1 MGHRSHRNEWR
12 TVGGPH
18 ALVFLEANQPR
29 QSLVD
34 PGINHGFEP
43 DYGFET
49 GRRARRRPAPEGSQ
63 GRGAKPRMSW
73 GAGRGCPA
81 LGRTSGLD
89 MCCAARGPS
98 SPRPY
103 CSKATIL
110 GSLEPKELAADRL
123 SLKEQPSDKA
133 L

>member
-1 MGHRSHRNEWR
+1 MGHRSQGNEWR

-63 GRGAKPRMSW
+63 GRGARPRMSW
-73 GAGRGCPA
+73 AHQRARYVLRQPELQVGGVAYRCPIEFRHQVARLEPGTRPPVAGRPGGTFWT
-81 LGRTSGLD
+81 LV
-89 MCCAARGPS
+89 
-98 SPRPY
+98 
-103 CSKATIL
+103 
-110 GSLEPKELAADRL
+110 
-123 SLKEQPSDKA
+123 
-133 L
+133 

>member
-63 GRGAKPRMSW
+63 GRGARPRM
-73 GAGRGCPA
+73 RGFRPA

-89 MCCAARGPS
+89 MCYAAMGLKPATVLFEGDD
-98 SPRPY
+98 PRAY
-103 CSKATIL
+103 IIDCNIA
-110 GSLEPKELAADRL
+110 
-123 SLKEQPSDKA
+123 
-133 L
+133 

>member
-12 TVGGPH
+12 TVSGPH

-49 GRRARRRPAPEGSQ
+49 GRRGPAATGTRRLAG
-63 GRGAKPRMSW
+63 PRRE
-73 GAGRGCPA
+73 AQDELGCGERPA

-110 GSLEPKELAADRL
+110 GSLEPKELARIGSGA
-123 SLKEQPSDKA
+123 
-133 L
+133 